1 MELVVRNVILYE
13 ISDSALLLGLVNATR
28 AVPSLV
34 LGVVGG
40 ILADR
45 MDRRVLLIV
54 SQGVHSVSGLT
65 LGILVVLGLI
75 EPWHFALMA
84 FFEGMI
90 GSVQQP
96 ARQAMVA
103 SVVERRHLLNAVTL
117 NSGNNRI
124 ARMIAPALAGVIA
137 ALAGPASALFL
148 EAALYFIA
156 ALAISRIRFHT
167 PVRLDEGEMQPR
179 SHAGRGASGSEDAGD
194 GAPRRRDSFADGLRG
209 YGYLRENAV
218 VCWLVVL
225 GLAPT
230 VFSLSNN
237 TLAPVF
243 AKDVLDLGPGGVG
256 LLLSAPGI
264 GSVLA
269 LILLASA
276 GDLPRKGLISLG
288 ALLLMAATLILFGVS
303 NWVWLSLGALV
314 VHGFGQVAYQTTNH
328 TLVQLHTPDEY
339 RGRVMAVYHMDRSLH
354 PLGVLVTAALAEF
367 WSPQLAIVLNGLACI
382 VALLLVTTRARFIRT
397 LD

>member
-1 MELVVRNVILYE
+1 MEMVVRNVILYE
-13 ISDSALLLGLVNATR
+13 LSDSALLLGLVNATR

-34 LGVVGG
+34 LGVIGG

-45 MDRRVLLIV
+45 MDRRVLLMV
-54 SQGVHSVSGLT
+54 SQAVHSVSGLT

-84 FFEGMI
+84 FLEGAI

-96 ARQAMVA
+96 ARQAMVP

-117 NSGNNRI
+117 NSGSNRI
-124 ARMIAPALAGVIA
+124 ARMIGPAIGGVMA
-137 ALAGPASALFL
+137 AIAGPASALFL
-148 EAALYFIA
+148 EAGFYLTA
-156 ALAISRIRFHT
+156 AIAISRVRFHS
-167 PVRLDEGEMQPR
+167 PVSLDDSVVQPR
-179 SHAGRGASGSEDAGD
+179 AQGGRRGSDGQESGHRG
-194 GAPRRRDSFADGLRG
+194 RRLLNGLFHGLRG

-218 VCWLVVL
+218 VRWLVVM

-237 TLAPVF
+237 TMAPVF
-243 AKDVLDLGPGGVG
+243 AKDVLDMGPGGAG
-256 LLLSAPGI
+256 LLLSAPGV

-269 LILLASA
+269 MILLASA
-276 GDLPRKGLISLG
+276 GDMPRKGLISLA
-288 ALLLMAATLILFGVS
+288 ALLLMAATLMLFGLS

-314 VHGFGQVAYQTTNH
+314 VHGFGQVAYQTMNH

-339 RGRVMAVYHMDRSLH
+339 RGRVMAVYHLDRSLH

-367 WSPQLAIVLNGLACI
+367 WSPQWAIVLNGLACI
-382 VALLLVTTRARFIRT
+382 AALVLVATRARAIRT
-397 LD
+397 LE